1 MTDRQQC
8 FNLFHYHTGTT
19 MSAQLTGF
27 QLGGLLKQRR
37 YQAQVG
43 QSANAISLDGGNSW
57 WEFYLEDKD
66 FAIGGA
72 VTHTQPAQEEWNPI
86 HAGLSYSVL
95 EVGSETDTPLL
106 VVRFGFPESRSLVF
120 RVRPR
125 PSQLGGRDAGGNLSD
140 AGTGDEQT
148 LDVIEYVGR
157 VENVLPDWRDQ
168 PQRVLR

>member
-1 MTDRQQC
+1 
-8 FNLFHYHTGTT
+8 

-72 VTHTQPAQEEWNPI
+72 VTHSLPAQEEWNPI
-86 HAGLSYSVL
+86 HAGISYSVV
-95 EVGSETDTPLL
+95 EVGSDTDSPFL
-106 VVRFGFPESRSLVF
+106 VVRFGFPESRSFVF
-120 RVRPR
+120 RVRTR
-125 PSQLGGRDAGGNLSD
+125 PIQLVRIDSEGKMSD
-140 AGTGDEQT
+140 AGTGDEHT

-157 VENVLPDWRDQ
+157 VEEVLPDWRDR

>member
-1 MTDRQQC
+1 
-8 FNLFHYHTGTT
+8 

-57 WEFYLEDKD
+57 WEFYLEGKE

-72 VTHTQPAQEEWNPI
+72 VTHTQPASEEWNPI
-86 HAGLSYSVL
+86 HAGISYSVI
-95 EVGSETDTPLL
+95 EVNSGSDNALL
-106 VVRFGFPESRSLVF
+106 VVRFGYPESRSFVF
-120 RVRPR
+120 RVRTR
-125 PSQLGGRDAGGNLSD
+125 PIQLVRIDAEGGMSD
-140 AGTGDEQT
+140 AGTGDEET

-157 VENVLPDWRDQ
+157 VEDILPDWRQQ

>member
-1 MTDRQQC
+1 
-8 FNLFHYHTGTT
+8 

-72 VTHTQPAQEEWNPI
+72 VTHSQPAQEEWNPI
-86 HAGLSYSVL
+86 HAGISYSVVV
-95 EVGSETDTPLL
+95 VGSDTDSPFL
-106 VVRFGFPESRSLVF
+106 VVRFGFPESRSFVF
-120 RVRPR
+120 RVRTR
-125 PSQLGGRDAGGNLSD
+125 PIQLVRIDSEGKMSD
-140 AGTGDEQT
+140 AGTGDEHT

-157 VENVLPDWRDQ
+157 VEEVLPDWRDL

>member
-1 MTDRQQC
+1 
-8 FNLFHYHTGTT
+8 
-19 MSAQLTGF
+19 MSAQLTGV

-37 YQAQVG
+37 YQARVG

-72 VTHTQPAQEEWNPI
+72 VTHTQPPQEEWNPI
-86 HAGLSYSVL
+86 HAGLSYSVV
-95 EVGSETDTPLL
+95 EVGPDTDEPLL
-106 VVRFGFPESRSLVF
+106 VVRFGYPESRSFVF
-120 RVRPR
+120 RERRRPIQLVRI
-125 PSQLGGRDAGGNLSD
+125 DAEGKMSD
-140 AGTGDEQT
+140 AGTGDDQT

-157 VENVLPDWRDQ
+157 VEDVLPDWKDQ

>member
-1 MTDRQQC
+1 
-8 FNLFHYHTGTT
+8 

-72 VTHTQPAQEEWNPI
+72 VTHSLPAQEEWNPI
-86 HAGLSYSVL
+86 HAGLSYSVV
-95 EVGSETDTPLL
+95 EVGSDTDSPFL
-106 VVRFGFPESRSLVF
+106 VVRFGFPESRSFVF
-120 RVRPR
+120 RVRTR
-125 PSQLGGRDAGGNLSD
+125 PIQLVRIDSEGKMSD
-140 AGTGDEQT
+140 AGTGDEHT

-157 VENVLPDWRDQ
+157 VEEVLPDWRDR